1 MADSVRQQIVDAF
14 IALLTTITTVNE
26 YETNLGLNIT
36 EWRTEDWQ
44 ESDLPGCDV
53 RDPDETTEVKGQHHY
68 NTVSIELE
76 AKVKNTA
83 APGVVRDVI
92 ADINKA
98 IGTVAKTDALGSLVT
113 QISPVENESIDF
125 EKKDRSF
132 GGVLMKLNISY
143 RIKAF
148 KPYTVA

>member
-1 MADSVRQQIVDAF
+1 MASSVRQQIVDALV
-14 IALLTTITTVNE
+14 ALLRTVKTING
-26 YETNLGLNIT
+26 YETELGSNVT
-36 EWRTEDWQ
+36 EWRTTEWQ
-44 ESDLPGCDV
+44 ESELPGCDV
-53 RDPDETTEVKGQHHY
+53 RDTGEETEAKGQYHY
-68 NTVSIELE
+68 NTVHAELE
-76 AKVKNTA
+76 AKVQDA
-83 APGVVRDVI
+83 SAPGVVRNVI

-98 IGTVAKTDALGSLVT
+98 IGTVTKTDALGSLVT

-132 GGVLMKLNISY
+132 GGVLMKIDISY